1 MQTVRIEGELPEM
14 LIHEDFREIRIGED
28 SPGMRIDDVF
38 AEVHNEVAFPEMG
51 IAQTGGV

>member
-1 MQTVRIEGELPEM
+1 M